1 MEKTAEAQG
10 GQATEVV
17 VEARNLSKVYRDFW
31 GRSKKVAL
39 KPLDLEIR
47 RGEIFGL
54 LGPNG
59 SGKTTTMK
67 LLLGLIFPTS
77 GEAIVFG
84 KDATDVS
91 KNDRIGYLPE
101 ESYLYKFLDAEE
113 TLDFYGRLFDMP
125 PEERKRR
132 ADALIEMVGL
142 SRDKKRQLREYSK
155 GMTRRIGVAQALIND
170 PELVLLDEPTS
181 GLDPIGTREMKDL
194 IIDLKERGKTVI
206 LCSHLLADVEDV
218 CDRIAVLH
226 QGELKELGRVDELLR
241 VTDITQIR
249 TSCLPPVAHE
259 EIRAIIQRH
268 GGRDIEIGSPTTTLE
283 DLFLEVVRDT
293 EARPGRRARQQ
304 EEPTGS

>member
-1 MEKTAEAQG
+1 
-10 GQATEVV
+10 
-17 VEARNLSKVYRDFW
+17 
-31 GRSKKVAL
+31 
-39 KPLDLEIR
+39 
-47 RGEIFGL
+47 L
-54 LGPNG
+54 LGQDNHD
-59 SGKTTTMK
+59 
-67 LLLGLIFPTS
+67 
-77 GEAIVFG
+77 EAAAGF
-84 KDATDVS
+84 D
-91 KNDRIGYLPE
+91 LPE

-206 LCSHLLADVEDV
+206 MCSHLLADVEDV

-249 TSCLPPVAHE
+249 SSGLPEAAQA
-259 EIRAIIQRH
+259 EIRAIIERH
-268 GGRDIEIGSPTTTLE
+268 GGTDIEIGSPTTTLE

-293 EARPGRRARQQ
+293 EARPGRRARQPQ
-304 EEPTGS
+304 DEPAGS